1 MELNLVILGGIVGI
15 LAASIVGFI
24 AVYSTIKRLG
34 RTVVAQTA
42 HIAKL
47 HKVLSNRQA
56 TNAVAENTEIIYN
69 GLNQSIAP
77 ITKEL
82 DIAPRDTDEHMLW
95 RNIGG
100 LLDEY
105 ARNPFVLEQLRRAVK
120 LNPQVARHTNAFLE
134 NASKLLRHLAA
145 VDTDGLLAATFTDGL
160 LGQAVTL
167 VSQAKQLAAGK

>member
-1 MELNLVILGGIVGI
+1 MELNLVILCGIAGVLVVTVIGFVI
-15 LAASIVGFI
+15 MHSQIKKLGHAVSIQ
-24 AVYSTIKRLG
+24 AT
-34 RTVVAQTA
+34 

-47 HKVLSNRQA
+47 HRTLANRQA

-82 DIAPRDTDEHMLW
+82 GIAPRDTDEHMLW

-105 ARNPFVLEQLRRAVK
+105 ARNPFVLEQLRRAIK
-120 LNPQVARHTNAFLE
+120 LNPSVARNADAFLD
-134 NASKLLRHLAA
+134 NASKLLRHLNT
-145 VDTDGLLAATFTDGL
+145 VDTDGLLSATFTDGL